1 MKCKLEHCNHS
12 IKSKKHQL
20 CKTHYEKFLKKHK
33 DWDAPLQRQGN
44 TTFKKCTIDGC
55 NKKRICAN
63 GYCQMHLKRFKT
75 TGNPLKTKIGERGR
89 GHITTDGYV
98 RLYDKNRNR
107 TILEHR
113 LVMEYKLDREL
124 FKDEVVHHI
133 NGVRSDNRIENLE
146 LWTISHPPGQRV
158 EDVIKWAK
166 EILKR
171 YEI

>member
-1 MKCKLEHCNHS
+1 
-12 IKSKKHQL
+12 
-20 CKTHYEKFLKKHK
+20 
-33 DWDAPLQRQGN
+33 
-44 TTFKKCTIDGC
+44 
-55 NKKRICAN
+55 
-63 GYCQMHLKRFKT
+63 MHWKRFKT

-89 GHITTDGYV
+89 GHLTTDGYV
-98 RLYDKNRNR
+98 RLYDKNRNKAV
-107 TILEHR
+107 LEHR
-113 LVMEYKLDREL
+113 LVMESKMDREL

-146 LWTISHPPGQRV
+146 LWIISHPPGQRV